1 MRRFTVDI
9 APVLALVAILLAST
23 SMMNSATEDSTSF
36 GEMYSVLLIVNA
48 VGLLG
53 LAGLIGWNLMRLVQ
67 QVRSR
72 EAGARL
78 TVRMVSI
85 FVALALAPV
94 LVLYYFSV
102 QTIHRGV
109 DSWFDVRIEQ
119 ALSDA
124 LELGQASL
132 GTRMRELSR
141 STRAAAADLELIPDD
156 GLAVALSDIFAGSSA
171 GEMTVIDGRGN
182 IIASSIADPTKLV
195 PTPVD
200 ETLVIRV
207 QQSQSY
213 VGLEPVADSGLHIR
227 ALVPFLTTSG
237 GANRYLHA
245 LYPVDERV
253 AELASSV
260 ESAFDDY
267 SELTYLREPLKF
279 SFTLTLSVAL
289 LLSMFAAAWI
299 AFFSARRMVAPL
311 QNLARATH
319 AVAEGDYETRLAWG
333 SDDELGFLVESFNDM
348 TRRLGDARDETRRSQ
363 VLEEEQRNY
372 LEAVLTRMSSGV
384 ITIDDTGAI
393 VRINIAA
400 SEILSLGTLPSP
412 GTDLASLTNAF
423 AHLSPFSDAVQA
435 HLHAADAD
443 WRTEVRLFGPKG
455 RQVLVCR
462 GTALPGH
469 DGQHAGH
476 IVVFDDLT
484 ALIEA
489 QRNAAWSEVARRL
502 AHEIKNPLTPIQLS
516 AERLRHKYL
525 VKLGEDEGALMD
537 RLTRTIVNQVESMK
551 EMVNAFSAYARS
563 PSSQPEPLDLNV
575 LVNDITALYSSKQV
589 GVDLSEGLPLVNID
603 ADRIRQLLHNLIKN
617 ALEACEDETEKPVM
631 ISTNRSHTGADE
643 HIELR
648 VRDRGPG
655 IAEDLL
661 ESLFEPYVTNK
672 SRGTGLGLA
681 IVKKIAEEHGGAI
694 SASNC
699 SDGGAQLTLRL
710 RAASEHSAPESTINQ
725 TNEK

>member
-1 MRRFTVDI
+1 MRRFLVDI

-48 VGLLG
+48 AGLVA
-53 LAGLIGWNLMRLVQ
+53 LAGLIGWNLMRLVR

-156 GLAVALSDIFAGSSA
+156 GLAVALSGIFAGSSA

-213 VGLEPVADSGLHIR
+213 VGLEPLADAGLHIR
-227 ALVPFLTTSG
+227 ALVPFLTASG

-260 ESAFDDY
+260 ESAYDDY

-289 LLSMFAAAWI
+289 LLSMFAAAWT

-348 TRRLGDARDETRRSQ
+348 TRRLGEARDETRRSQ

-372 LEAVLTRMSSGV
+372 LEAVLARMSSGV

-400 SEILSLGTLPSP
+400 SEILSLATLPSP
-412 GTDLASLTNAF
+412 GTDLTSLTEAF
-423 AHLSPFSDAVQA
+423 AHLVPFSDAVQE
-435 HLHAADAD
+435 HLHTADSD
-443 WRTEVRLFGPKG
+443 WRTEVRLFGPNG

-525 VKLGEDEGALMD
+525 AKLDDNDGALMD
-537 RLTRTIVNQVESMK
+537 RLTRTIVNQVASMK

-563 PSSQPEPLDLNV
+563 PSSQPEPLDLNA
-575 LVNDITALYSSKQV
+575 LVNDITALYSGEQV
-589 GVDLSEGLPLVNID
+589 KVDLGESLPLVNVD

-617 ALEACEDETEKPVM
+617 ALEACEDDTEKPV
-631 ISTNRSHTGADE
+631 IVSTSRSHASASE
-643 HIELR
+643 QVELT

-655 IAEDLL
+655 IAEDLM
-661 ESLFEPYVTNK
+661 ESLFDPYVTSK

-694 SASNC
+694 SASNR
-699 SDGGAQLTLRL
+699 SDGGAQVTLRL
-710 RAASEHSAPESTINQ
+710 RAANKRSAPDVMSETD
-725 TNEK
+725 EK

>member
-617 ALEACEDETEKPVM
+617 ALEACEDETEKPVI

-710 RAASEHSAPESTINQ
+710 RAASERSAPESTMNQ

>member
-589 GVDLSEGLPLVNID
+589 GVDLREGLQLVNIE
-603 ADRIRQLLHNLIKN
+603 ADRIRQLQHNLIKTS
-617 ALEACEDETEKPVM
+617 LEACEDETEKPVI